1 MNRRI
6 ARYRL
11 RALIRHPRRAVRL
24 VLLASSLFATVRVG
38 EARAWA
44 GSLQTTARR
53 AVSDADVRAEAGRAR
68 THASRSARRA
78 QRLGVQ
84 RALTDQRVARD
95 LRHVALHASRAT
107 SLAVRPRRSH
117 RIRTAAIVVGG
128 TGVIAGIVWGKR
140 MSCSSQTALP
150 TDARTQDPQADDG
163 HPVDGGVGPAI
174 VEAAGGGSQG

>member
-6 ARYRL
+6 ARYRF
-11 RALIRHPRRAVRL
+11 RALMRHPRRAVRL

-44 GSLQTTARR
+44 GRLQTTARR
-53 AVSDADVRAEAGRAR
+53 AVSDAGVPAEAGRAR
-68 THASRSARRA
+68 RHASRSARRA

-84 RALTDQRVARD
+84 RALTDKRVARD
-95 LRHVALHASRAT
+95 LRHVALHASRAA
-107 SLAVRPRRSH
+107 SLAVRPRRTH
-117 RIRTAAIVVGG
+117 RIRKAAIVVAG

-140 MSCSSQTALP
+140 RSSSSQTVLP
-150 TDARTQDPQADDG
+150 TDARTEDPQADDG
-163 HPVDGGVGPAI
+163 RSVDGSIGPAT